1 MFAQLVLTMALVGQ
15 CGGSGVFSG
24 RVGGY
29 GNDCGSYMQSYDDGC
44 GSYMQSYDDGCGEPD
59 DGCGNGGDD
68 VDYPAESSPLR
79 TSSTSLVG
87 DSVLCRYRNTGQVT
101 SKSYAKARVYDGE
114 RVGLITV
121 PIINNYMP
129 SCVFNK
135 RNGMIT
141 SMTCDYNRKIP
152 YHGGMIGYG
161 KKTASVMAKESIS
174 DEVIKIPNAPV
185 PSQET
190 YPIPN
195 VSDDPPEA
203 TPLPQQ

>member
-1 MFAQLVLTMALVGQ
+1 MFAQIVLTMALVGQ

-24 RVGGY
+24 RVYY
-29 GNDCGSYMQSYDDGC
+29 GCGNGCSYMQS
-44 GSYMQSYDDGCGEPD
+44 SDDGCGEPD
-59 DGCGNGGDD
+59 DSCGNGGDEN

-121 PIINNYMP
+121 PIINSYMP

-141 SMTCDYNRKIP
+141 SMTCDYNGKIP

-161 KKTASVMAKESIS
+161 KKTASVMN
-174 DEVIKIPNAPV
+174 DEVIKIPDAPV

-190 YPIPN
+190 HPIPK

-203 TPLPQQ
+203 TPLPQQQ